1 MNKLFFL
8 KLKKMLDK
16 HVFIVYN
23 DYRKKRKGKQTM
35 NAYYTKAAAD
45 LLNHYNWTPTEAR
58 IIKTRLQEVLE
69 KFWAMDEDTEA
80 KLVEAFNLWLDGA
93 PKKRLT
99 YWMKKTNTTVEELN
113 IYMTY

>member
-1 MNKLFFL
+1 
-8 KLKKMLDK
+8 
-16 HVFIVYN
+16 
-23 DYRKKRKGKQTM
+23 M

-45 LLNHYNWTPTEAR
+45 LLNHYNWTPAEAR

-93 PKKRLT
+93 PKKRLN